1 MPGRRR
7 AIRVA
12 IGLSLSV
19 IMAGAGCSLVTSFE
33 GFGCDGPCLDAA
45 PSDGGASDA
54 AADSSDDCA
63 HTRWP
68 PPPSGATDPTEL
80 TAITAVAALAA
91 FGDLDGGD
99 AAIGYDL
106 DGVCT
111 CPAPGSCRNAT
122 SDAATCD
129 EPNTGRDFA
138 FRSTLLRLRPYG
150 LTFDDNGLNR
160 GLKSGQYGLVFRL
173 DEYNG
178 KPDDG
183 QVSFSIYDAIGVEGF
198 EAGAQPTYDGN
209 DTWTLDVDSIRGGV
223 GTIPA
228 YVDRTAYVTGGVLVA
243 NLDVVL
249 DVIVYTGASDL
260 ILPLDVR
267 AAHVTARIRPVA
279 GGFAL
284 DDGLLAGRVMISS
297 LLTASA
303 ALGYCPG
310 SAVYEAF
317 RPLLCAAADV
327 NHDPAHDV
335 AADAPCDG
343 LSSVLAF
350 RTVPAKIGSAAKR
363 SPLVLACADAGACP

>member
-1 MPGRRR
+1 M
-7 AIRVA
+7 A
-12 IGLSLSV
+12 IGLWLLVGS
-19 IMAGAGCSLVTSFE
+19 AGAGCSLVTSFE

-45 PSDGGASDA
+45 ASDGGAVEA
-54 AADSSDDCA
+54 AADGSDDCT

-68 PPPSGATDPTEL
+68 PPPSGTTDTTEL

-122 SDAATCD
+122 TDAATCD
-129 EPNTGRDFA
+129 EPGSGRDFA
-138 FRSTLLRLRPYG
+138 FRTTLLRLQPYG
-150 LTFDDNGLNR
+150 LSFDDNGLNR
-160 GLKSGQYGLVFRL
+160 GLRSGQYGLVFRL

-178 KPDDG
+178 KADDG
-183 QVSFSIYDAIGVEGF
+183 QVSFAIYDAIGVEGF

-209 DTWTLDVDSIRGGV
+209 DTWTLDVDSIRGGL
-223 GTIPA
+223 GTLPN
-228 YVDRTAYVTGGVLVA
+228 YVDHAAYVTGGVLVA

-249 DVIVYTGASDL
+249 DVIVYTGASAL

-267 AAHVTARIRPVA
+267 AAHVTARIRSVP

-284 DDGLLAGRVMISS
+284 DDGLLAGRVMLSS
-297 LLTASA
+297 LFRVSA

-317 RPLLCAAADV
+317 RPLLCGAADV
-327 NHDPAHDV
+327 NHDPAHDL
-335 AADAPCDG
+335 AGDAPCDG

-350 RTVPAKIGSAAKR
+350 RTVPAKIGSVAKR
-363 SPLVLACADAGACP
+363 APLLVACADAGDCP